1 MRDHKNFFKGALCGA
16 LVMLF
21 AVGLTAG
28 IFVWFTG
35 AVGKNVVGSDTQ
47 RKLKE
52 IERVID
58 SQYLRSDEVD
68 DEVLEDYIV
77 KGYVAGL
84 NDPYSAYYNEEET
97 KALYETTSGEFGGIG
112 VVMSQNLKS
121 NIITM
126 VNVYEDSPADNA
138 GFLNNDI
145 LYKVDGEDISGQA
158 LEDVVKKVKG
168 DKGTKVSLTVLRGEN
183 KKEYESVVTRDTIEA
198 QTVTYEMKKG
208 GIGYIRVTEFDKV
221 TYSQFEK
228 ALSELYAQGME
239 ALIIDLRGNPGG
251 NLSTVC
257 SMLDLL
263 LPEGTIVYTEDRDGQ
278 KRYAES
284 DEEHKLEIPLTVLA
298 DGASASASEIF
309 AGAVQDYG
317 IGTIVGTTTYG
328 KGVVQQIFNLSDG
341 TCMKLTISEYFTPE
355 GRNIDGKG
363 IEPDVEVEYEY
374 NEENPE
380 EDNQLDKAI
389 EVTKE
394 KIK

>member
-21 AVGLTAG
+21 AVGFTAG

-183 KKEYESVVTRDTIEA
+183 KKEYEAVVTRDTIEA
-198 QTVTYEMKKG
+198 QTVTYEMKKER
-208 GIGYIRVTEFDKV
+208 IGYIRVTEFDKV

-228 ALSELYAQGME
+228 ALSELYTQGME

-257 SMLDLL
+257 SMLDLI

-298 DGASASASEIF
+298 DSASASASEIF

-341 TCMKLTISEYFTPE
+341 TCMKLTISEYFTPK

-389 EVTKE
+389 EVTEE